1 MAQGLTL
8 FQLIITDD
16 DSKDGPVSFMKNI
29 SIVTP
34 FPVQFEK
41 NTKRLGY
48 G

>member
-16 DSKDGPVSFMKNI
+16 DSKDGPVSFIKNF
-29 SIVTP
+29 SMFTP
-34 FPVQFEK
+34 FPVRFEK

-48 G
+48 D